1 LLLTQMLKRSREDA
15 QLYFQKLS
23 ERLLIDLA
31 AIDEMILLKKLKNSL
46 QHKINE
52 AEDLQKQLLQ
62 CRRGGSK
69 KGRKIVMRNFEDAYR
84 RVLQHYFVSV
94 PLYNNVTFC
103 RRFRVSRSIFD
114 RIYDACTGHP
124 YFQHRCNAAG
134 RWGVH
139 PLVKITAVFRQL
151 AYGSSAD
158 ELDEH
163 FQISDTTLDASKEMF
178 CDVVIANFEDT
189 YLPRISPSFARHV
202 IQKHEQIG
210 WPGLFGSLDCS
221 HWEWTR
227 CPKSMHGEFKKGTMK
242 HPSIVYECV
251 ADCNLRI
258 LHVSFAAP
266 GSNNDI
272 NVLDCS
278 DFMYNL
284 VSGKTMAEFNIDGVV
299 YNQPYVLVDGI
310 YPEWSCFLKP
320 LSNPFT
326 EADKN
331 YTKRQEARRKDV
343 ERAFGCLVIKWNILK
358 KPSLTPNLVLM
369 SKILRVCCILHN
381 MHVEEKLVMEGSAV
395 SVADAVFEESMASDQ
410 ENVGESELT
419 PVEPCTIDSFVN
431 YFRHLRNI
439 DMHKSLRRGVSNH
452 LWKMRNIEA
461 NARFKSNF
469 SPLFA

>member
-1 LLLTQMLKRSREDA
+1 MLKRSREDI
-15 QLYFQKLS
+15 QSYFQDML
-23 ERLLIDLA
+23 EQLVIDIEA
-31 AIDEMILLKKLKNSL
+31 MDAMILFKKLKVTL
-46 QHKINE
+46 QQKIDE
-52 AEDLQKQLLQ
+52 AEGAQILLLQ
-62 CRRGGSK
+62 NRRGGSK
-69 KGRKIVMRNFEDAYR
+69 KGRKIIMRNFQEAYQ
-84 RVLQHYFVSV
+84 RVLYHYFVPR
-94 PLYNNVTFC
+94 PLYTYAHFC
-103 RRFRVSRSIFD
+103 RRFRVSQPIFD
-114 RIYDACTGHP
+114 RIFGACVEHP
-124 YFQHRCNAAG
+124 YFDHRCNAAG
-134 RWGVH
+134 RWGIH
-139 PLVKITAVFRQL
+139 PLVKVTAVFRQF

-163 FQISDTTLDASKEMF
+163 YQISDTTLDEAKEIF
-178 CDVVIANFEDT
+178 CDVVIAKFEDT
-189 YLPRISPSFARHV
+189 YLPRMSPSLARDV
-202 IQKHEQIG
+202 IRKHEEIG
-210 WPGLFGSLDCS
+210 WPGLLGSLDCS

-278 DFMYNL
+278 DFMYDL
-284 VSGKTMAEFNIDGVV
+284 VSGKTMADFNVDSVN
-299 YNQPYVLVDGI
+299 YHQPYVLVDGI

-320 LSNPFT
+320 LSNPLT

-381 MHVEEKLVMEGSAV
+381 MHVEEKMMEGSEF
-395 SVADAVFEESMASDQ
+395 SVADTVFEESMASDQ
-410 ENVGESELT
+410 ENAGESELT
-419 PVEPCTIDSFVN
+419 LVEPCIIESFVN
-431 YFRHLRNI
+431 YFRHLKNI
-439 DMHKSLRRGVSNH
+439 DLHNSLKRNVSNH
-452 LWKMRNIEA
+452 LWQMKNVEA
-461 NARFKSNF
+461 NARFRRHF
-469 SPLFA
+469 SILESTE